1 MTLLLGCVLWF
12 LQLEVIIGLL
22 INELFYWGANNA

>member
-12 LQLEVIIGLL
+12 LQLEVIIGRL